1 MLKNGLGQGVSRRQ
15 FLSIAG
21 AAGLGV
27 ASAVGFAGCGSSSAS
42 GSASAAASSAAASAS
57 AEASSAVAAAGLDI
71 ENWDSVLE
79 AAKGQT
85 VNVNMMTGADM
96 GAWMNK
102 VIGPRIEEL
111 GIKWNLTMAANTV
124 DVVNLISSEMNAGK
138 TEGGSV
144 DVCWINGENFTN
156 LMDAGYLYGP
166 ILEVLPSFQFCN
178 LDDPNTTRDSGRDT
192 EGYEVPFQSIWDVFW
207 ANTDVIPE
215 SEFPKDADS
224 FKALVEKY
232 PGKFTYANLGNY
244 KGTYFVNTIINAVC
258 GKDVWDRVSSE
269 KIEKDELKELIEPAL
284 QYLRDLSPNLWNKG
298 ASYPADG
305 DQMLQ
310 LFSDGEI
317 AMLFETTMPQG
328 AMDEGTVPASTRPF
342 FLESGAIHDIW
353 YMAIPKNAGNLAAA
367 LVTVNEIMK
376 PVIQVSQFEAVGY
389 YPFTPYDMMD
399 DEGKAAYDEIKWTDG
414 LIEPTK
420 MDPYAIANIH
430 GQNNDTLEEIWAEE
444 VNGK

>member
-1 MLKNGLGQGVSRRQ
+1 MADKEGKITVAGGMSRRN
-15 FLSIAG
+15 FLRGAVVLG
-21 AAGLGV
+21 AAGVMGAGLSACG
-27 ASAVGFAGCGSSSAS
+27 ASGSSSSAS
-42 GSASAAASSAAASAS
+42 GSAVSSSATGEAAV
-57 AEASSAVAAAGLDI
+57 EFDI
-71 ENWDSVLE
+71 NDWDSVLE

-102 VIGPRIEEL
+102 EIGPKIEEL
-111 GIKWNLTMAANTV
+111 GITWNLTMAANTV
-124 DVVNLISSEMNAGK
+124 DVVNLVSSEMSAGK

-144 DVCWINGENFTN
+144 DVCWINGENFSN

-166 ILEVLPSFQFCN
+166 ILEVLPSYEFCN

-215 SEFPKDADS
+215 SEFPTDADS

-258 GKDVWDRVSSE
+258 GPEVWEKVSGEELE
-269 KIEKDELKELIEPAL
+269 KEELKELIEPAL
-284 QYLRDLSPNLWNKG
+284 QYLRDIAPNLWNG
-298 ASYPADG
+298 GQSYPADG

-328 AMDEGTVPASTRPF
+328 AMDEGTVPDSTRPF

-376 PVIQVSQFEAVGY
+376 PAIQVSQFEAVGY

-399 DEGKAAYDEIKWTDG
+399 AEGKAAYDEIKWTEG
-414 LIEPTK
+414 LIPPTE
-420 MDPYAIANIH
+420 MDDYAIANIH
-430 GQNNDTLEEIWAEE
+430 GKNNDLLEEIWDEE